1 MDFAAAIVRLGVLGV
16 AVFAATGPS
25 VFGQGKGSAVPN
37 YEPSTEATF
46 KGTVEQVKEV
56 DHAGYRGKGLHVTL
70 KTAEGT
76 FDVHL
81 GPASYVT
88 KEITVAPGD
97 QLEVVGSKVKSD
109 GAESIIARTV
119 KKGDKTATLRNSK
132 GVPLWSGGRRKNQ

>member
-1 MDFAAAIVRLGVLGV
+1 MRSAVTIGRVLGLTVALFAASGLILL
-16 AVFAATGPS
+16 
-25 VFGQGKGSAVPN
+25 GQGRGSAVPN
-37 YEPSTEATF
+37 YDPATEATF

-70 KTAEGT
+70 KTADGT

-81 GPASYVT
+81 GPASFVT
-88 KEITVAPGD
+88 KEITVAAGD

-119 KKGDKTATLRNSK
+119 KKGDKTATLRNSR
-132 GVPLWSGGRRKNQ
+132 GIPLWSGGRRRNQ